1 MTKSR
6 RPTRMVKASNLRDWL
21 LWLAEHYDPA
31 LQTPENVEIRRLG
44 EVLEELGRMAG
55 AIDTSGKPFGR
66 GSLLLESFDWDEDE
80 IEFNRYHLLLVRI
93 GSPDPEH
100 LIARLVD
107 VTGIPEREDEAPM
120 DPEYAL

>member
-6 RPTRMVKASNLRDWL
+6 PLTRMVKASSLRDWL

-31 LQTPENVEIRRLG
+31 LETPENIEIRRLG

-66 GSLLLESFDWDEDE
+66 GSLLLESFDWDEGE
-80 IEFNRYHLLLVRI
+80 IEFYRYHLLQVRD
-93 GSPDPEH
+93 G
-100 LIARLVD
+100 LARSGELHC
-107 VTGIPEREDEAPM
+107 PAR
-120 DPEYAL
+120 

>member
-6 RPTRMVKASNLRDWL
+6 LPTRMVKASSLRDWL

-31 LQTPENVEIRRLG
+31 LDAPENVEFRRLG

-80 IEFNRYHLLLVRI
+80 IEFNRYHLLLVRM

-100 LIARLVD
+100 LIGRLVA
-107 VTGIPEREDEAPM
+107 VTGIPERGDEAPVE
-120 DPEYAL
+120 PEYAL

>member
-1 MTKSR
+1 
-6 RPTRMVKASNLRDWL
+6 L

-31 LQTPENVEIRRLG
+31 RDTPENVEIRRLG

-55 AIDTSGKPFGR
+55 AIDMSGKPFGR
-66 GSLLLESFDWDEDE
+66 GSLLLESFDWDDGE
-80 IEFNRYHLLLVRI
+80 IEFYRYSLLQVRT

-100 LIARLVD
+100 VIERLVD
-107 VTGIPEREDEAPM
+107 VTGIPERVDTGPI

>member
-6 RPTRMVKASNLRDWL
+6 PATRMVKASSLRDWL

-31 LQTPENVEIRRLG
+31 LETPANIEIRRLG

-80 IEFNRYHLLLVRI
+80 IEFNRYHLLVVRV

-107 VTGIPEREDEAPM
+107 ITGIPERVDAGPM

>member
-21 LWLAEHYDPA
+21 LWLAEHYAPA

-80 IEFNRYHLLLVRI
+80 IEFNHYHLLLVRI